1 MAKFIRLPL
10 VHRSI
15 RLVYLFVLSLILV
28 GSIGAYAASV
38 TINTA
43 NNAGYQGEYVV
54 DNGYFTASAISYNVV
69 EAPQAASAGGLAW
82 SNGGTAYVNALVA
95 GDWEVA
101 WTITIQ
107 TGALT
112 SHLYTFTVTSTA
124 ASGITSTL
132 YTFQFTSPATIT
144 AGQTMT
150 ILWDTGAVTWTAPAA
165 VQITVA

>member
-1 MAKFIRLPL
+1 M
-10 VHRSI
+10 
-15 RLVYLFVLSLILV
+15 VYLFVLSLILV

-54 DNGYFTASAISYNVV
+54 DNGYFLASAISYAVV
-69 EAPQAASAGGLAW
+69 EAPQSASAGGLAW
-82 SNGGTAYVNALVA
+82 SNGAPMYVNALVA

-107 TGALT
+107 TGAT
-112 SHLYTFTVTSTA
+112 ASHVYTITLTSTA
-124 ASGITSTL
+124 ASGVTSTL
-132 YTFQFTSPATIT
+132 YTFTFTSPASVINGQPIT
-144 AGQTMT
+144 V
-150 ILWDTGAVTWTAPAA
+150 LWDTSAGTWPAPAA

>member
-1 MAKFIRLPL
+1 MAKFVRLPL

-15 RLVYLFVLSLILV
+15 RVVYLLVLSLILV
-28 GSIGAYAASV
+28 GSVGAYAASV
-38 TINTA
+38 TINAST
-43 NNAGYQGEYVV
+43 NAGYQGEYVV

-69 EAPQAASAGGLAW
+69 EAPQSASSSGLAW

-107 TGALT
+107 TGAT
-112 SHLYTFTVTSTA
+112 ASHLYTITVTSTA
-124 ASGITSTL
+124 ASGVTSTL
-132 YTFQFTSPATIT
+132 YTFQFTSPASVVN
-144 AGQTMT
+144 GQTMT
-150 ILWDTGAVTWTAPAA
+150 VLWDTGAVTWTAPAA